1 MPKISDKDFAK
12 FRRQLQPRF
21 GIQTGFCELVVH
33 RAPDHQY
40 VSRKY
45 YWCNLERDVTPPGGW
60 SRGRENEGMRSSHS
74 FTFRRGM
81 RKLFSWK
88 SHFEFRKI
96 PPAPPIWSRF
106 FFLTCPPQ
114 FKNHF
119 HSYCEIHTSLRYF
132 EMGESKLGTMK
143 LPDSFFHWRRVD
155 LQCFVHF
162 WCAAKRFRYIY
173 IFQILFQYRLL
184 QDVEYMSLYYAI
196 GPCGLSVLHDRVCV
210 C

>member
-45 YWCNLERDVTPPGGW
+45 YWCNLERDVTPPRGGG
-60 SRGRENEGMRSSHS
+60 SQGRENEGMRSSHS
-74 FTFRRGM
+74 FTFRRGI
-81 RKLFSWK
+81 RNLFSWK

-162 WCAAKRFRYIY
+162 CCVTKWF
-173 IFQILFQYRLL
+173 
-184 QDVEYMSLYYAI
+184 SYA
-196 GPCGLSVLHDRVCV
+196 
-210 C
+210 

>member
-1 MPKISDKDFAK
+1 MIIYARKKKIIYGELFLTNALFDICLRFLIKISQSLDANYSHDLAS
-12 FRRQLQPRF
+12 RRVSVNSWFTELQTTSMWAENITDAIWKEMWP
-21 GIQTGFCELVVH
+21 
-33 RAPDHQY
+33 PPP
-40 VSRKY
+40 
-45 YWCNLERDVTPPGGW
+45 PPG

-74 FTFRRGM
+74 FTFRRGI
-81 RKLFSWK
+81 RNLFSWK

-162 WCAAKRFRYIY
+162 WYTAK
-173 IFQILFQYRLL
+173 
-184 QDVEYMSLYYAI
+184 
-196 GPCGLSVLHDRVCV
+196 
-210 C
+210 